1 MDRGTE
7 TAHEVVRDHGTLVT
21 FNLET
26 KVLLNFIEQLNLF
39 RLGLFRLDLSSIVTV
54 RCRML

>member
-26 KVLLNFIEQLNLF
+26 KVLVNFIEKLNLF
-39 RLGLFRLDLSSIVTV
+39 RLGLFRLDLSSMITV
-54 RCRML
+54 